1 MLALLV
7 VTVIAAVR
15 SKDLFAAAILFGIYS
30 FLTAILFMDLDAVD
44 VAFTEAA
51 VGAGVSTVLLLS
63 TLRLTGRYEARN
75 KHSPALPL
83 LVVGLTGAALVYGM
97 TDAPDYGDPEAPAH
111 THVAKRYIEQG
122 PSETGVP
129 NMVTGVLASYR
140 GYDTLG
146 EVFVVFTAALAVMM
160 LLGTRVRG
168 GRSGGREAIGDFLVL
183 RVVGKVLIA
192 FVMLFG
198 LYVQFHGDYG
208 AGGGFQAG
216 VIFAT
221 ALIVYDLVF
230 GESDARRVMPHLW
243 AERLIALG
251 ILFYLGTGVVSMLLG
266 AAFLDYAVLADD
278 PVKGEHLGI
287 LLVEFGIGVAVFGA
301 VMSIFNAFSGLRLPS
316 GGGRED
322 V

>member
-15 SKDLFAAAILFGIYS
+15 SEDLFAAAVLFGIYS
-30 FLTAILFMDLDAVD
+30 FLTAVLFMDLDAVD
-44 VAFTEAA
+44 VAFTEAS

-63 TLRLTGRYEARN
+63 TLRLTGRFQR
-75 KHSPALPL
+75 KSRRSPVLPL
-83 LVVGLTGAALVYGM
+83 LVVAMTGAALVYGM
-97 TDAPDYGDPEAPAH
+97 LDVPRFGDPLAPAH
-111 THVAKRYIEQG
+111 THVAPRYVQEG
-122 PSETGVP
+122 MNETGVP
-129 NMVTGVLASYR
+129 NMVTGILASYR

-146 EVFVVFTAALAVMM
+146 ETIVVFTAALAVMM

-168 GRSGGREAIGDFLVL
+168 GSSRGREAIGDLLVL
-183 RVVGKVLIA
+183 RVVGKVLIS
-192 FVMLFG
+192 FILLFA

-221 ALIVYDLVF
+221 GFIVYDLVF
-230 GESDARRVMPHLW
+230 GEADGRRVMPHVQ

-251 ILFYLGTGVVSMLLG
+251 ILFYIGVGVVGMLLG
-266 AAFLDYAVLADD
+266 SNFLDYSPLAHD
-278 PVKGEHLGI
+278 PVHGQHLGI

-301 VMSIFNAFSGLRLPS
+301 VMSIFNAFSGLRLPTDN
-316 GGGRED
+316 GQAD
-322 V
+322 A